1 MQTLV
6 IRLAANALGEDVQ
19 EMVDFIEERFPK
31 SHVQRDT
38 GQVMVAFET
47 APDKDAVESEITRRF
62 TGTASS
68 GLEWLG

>member
-6 IRLAANALGEDVQ
+6 IRLTANALGEDVQ
-19 EMVDFIEERFPK
+19 EVVDFIEERFPE

-38 GQVMVAFET
+38 GQVMVTFEN
-47 APDKDAVESEITRRF
+47 APDKDAVESEITQRF
-62 TGTASS
+62 AGTASS